1 MKTFALIISMVM
13 AIGFNSCKIGNL
25 EKIIEKEKVEIYEHI
40 KIILTEL
47 GYNDFY
53 IHINYHKNFNNREIS
68 KSVSTVKI
76 FGDEL
81 PINIISNTL
90 NNNMDLEADN
100 QVNIKNGYVETR
112 SMVVNY
118 DEINSGKIFY
128 EYVSIA
134 IFISNIE
141 QNEINSLLKL
151 FNNYILNNNRG
162 DTIYIM
168 PK

>member
-1 MKTFALIISMVM
+1 MRLFVLIVSIIMVM
-13 AIGFNSCKIGNL
+13 GFTSCGNA
-25 EKIIEKEKVEIYEHI
+25 EKLIEKEKIEIYQQIET
-40 KIILTEL
+40 ILAEL
-47 GYNDFY
+47 EYNDY
-53 IHINYHKNFNNREIS
+53 SIHINYHKNFNNRERS

-81 PINIISNTL
+81 PINIINDTL
-90 NNNMDLEADN
+90 NPDSNMDLKVDN
-100 QVNIKNGYVETR
+100 QVNIQNGYVETR

-128 EYVSIA
+128 EYVSIVV
-134 IFISNIE
+134 IIGNIE
-141 QNEINSLLKL
+141 QKGINQLLKL

-168 PK
+168 SK